1 MRFLASYLAL
11 AYPLVLAVI
20 VGCTSGSDVA
30 TTESDGSSKSQ
41 GEGTSGDA
49 VTTSPAGASDTKI
62 YKDSDGLRTLI
73 EPFTPPPLAEI
84 EKQVEW
90 EDRPVRNAMDDLQ
103 KLQQQES
110 QENPP
115 LKPEEALG
123 LQNTGPELN
132 AKIIAALGRLPTDP
146 SQIDWDGSLTHHM
159 RGDVKSTNPI
169 LSSSVYDAD
178 LLILAYEG
186 IMTFDWE
193 LKPFA
198 NASMV
203 ESWQSSKDGMYE
215 KVVMRKDLTWS
226 DGQPVT
232 AHDVAFSFRAIMNP
246 DVPATAVRSGTDQL
260 RWVEAYDDST
270 IVYFHKEP
278 LATNS
283 WNINFPIIAKHIYED
298 SIKDDPTLQNSPYH
312 VKYEENPVVN
322 GPYVVAERQRGQE
335 LVLKRR
341 ESYYM
346 HDGKEVRHKPYL
358 EEIRMRVIPNDNTA
372 LLAFKGGDI
381 DEMELLPDQW
391 VNQTT
396 DKDFYRRNTKA
407 TELQWTYYFFGW
419 NCRSPYF
426 SDRRVREAMS
436 YAFDHQEMLENLLYG
451 LNERCTGNCHPS
463 APWASKNPKKIYEQD
478 FDKAEELLEQA
489 GWTDSDGDGIR
500 DKMIDGR
507 LRPFEF
513 SIICLNTSERIKI
526 CNLLKQNLDQIGVIC
541 NVRPLEFVTLMDIS
555 QKHDFD
561 AEFAGWSAGAH
572 PDTSENLWTTP
583 AIDHGRNYVQYSNAY
598 VDGLFELAKQVE
610 GAKERRQQIHEKYKL
625 AEVDIQPEASREECY
640 GKIDDLI
647 YADQPYTFLFHRA
660 SFYGFNKAIRGYKFS
675 PRGPFHYSPGFFS
688 LWKAK

>member
-11 AYPLVLAVI
+11 AYPLVLAVV

-30 TTESDGSSKSQ
+30 TTESDGSSKSK
-41 GEGTSGDA
+41 GEGASGDVGA
-49 VTTSPAGASDTKI
+49 TPPAGVSETKI
-62 YKDSDGLRTLI
+62 YKDADGLRTLI

-90 EDRPVRNAMDDLQ
+90 EDRPVRSGIDDLK
-103 KLQQQES
+103 KLQEQEA
-110 QENPP
+110 QANPP
-115 LKPEEALG
+115 PNVEEALR
-123 LQNTGPELN
+123 LQNTGPEPN

-146 SQIDWDGSLTHHM
+146 SQIDWDGGLTHHM

-178 LLILAYEG
+178 LLTLAYEG

-203 ESWQSSKDGMYE
+203 QSWQSSKDGMYE

-226 DGQPVT
+226 DGKPVT

-260 RWVEAYDDST
+260 RWVEAYDDHT

-312 VKYEENPVVN
+312 VKYEEKPVVN
-322 GPYVVAERQRGQE
+322 GPYVIAERQRGQE

-358 EEIRMRVIPNDNTA
+358 EEIRMRVIPDPNTA

-381 DEMELLPDQW
+381 DEMELLPEQW

-396 DKDFYRRNTKA
+396 DQDFYRRNTKTTA
-407 TELQWTYYFFGW
+407 LEWTYYFFGW

-451 LNERCTGNCHPS
+451 LNERCTGNFHPT
-463 APWASKNPKKIYEQD
+463 APWASKKPKKIYEQD

-500 DKMIDGR
+500 DKIIDGR
-507 LRPFEF
+507 LRRFEF

-526 CNLLKQNLDQIGVIC
+526 CNLLKQNLDQIGVVC

-610 GAKERRQQIHEKYKL
+610 GAKERRQQIREKYKL
-625 AEVDIQPEASREECY
+625 AEVDIQPDASREECY